1 MPLTSAERQ
10 KLYREKTKA
19 TRLNTPISPEAK
31 QALLTLAERQ
41 GITQK
46 QALEQALIYTLEHL
60 EHRP

>member
-10 KLYREKTKA
+10 KLYREKTKT
-19 TRLNTPISPEAK
+19 TRLNTPISHEAK
-31 QALLTLAERQ
+31 KALLALAERQ

-46 QALEQALIYTLEHL
+46 RALEQALIYTLEHL